1 MEFLAGDYGFHTLRL
16 PFNWLFGV
24 SPCSHETVMTVT
36 EQTQA

>member
-36 EQTQA
+36 EQSQA